1 MHTIGSDIKSV
12 SLVFF
17 YIAVPVFIFGFINF
31 GLWTLVGERVSIHF
45 REKYLEAV
53 LKQDVEWYETTNP
66 A

>member
-1 MHTIGSDIKSV
+1 M